1 MKNVILNSKV
11 LKAFV
16 LAGGLLM
23 STFSAQAD
31 LVLSFGETDVEV
43 GLNDT
48 FTLELFV
55 ETEVLADSIISWGL
69 DLDFDNGI
77 LALNS
82 FTPGSD
88 FSAGF
93 TFDGDTIGGTGNG
106 AGAGLLGSIFGSNL
120 LLGTFEFTAVGYG
133 STVASTS
140 TTLGDI
146 FEGFTTTNFFGP
158 SVFNSASANISVV
171 SAPATV
177 GLFAIAALGLA
188 GFRRKA

>member
-1 MKNVILNSKV
+1 MKNVILNSKA

-16 LAGGLLM
+16 LAGSLLM
-23 STFSAQAD
+23 STFSAQAA

-55 ETEVLADSIISWGL
+55 NVTARVDSIISWGL
-69 DLDFDNGI
+69 DLDLLDSSFLN
-77 LALNS
+77 LNS
-82 FTPGSD
+82 FTPGGDFVLVPSLLSD
-88 FSAGF
+88 
-93 TFDGDTIGGTGNG
+93 DGIGGTS
-106 AGAGLLGSIFGSNL
+106 ALGPLFGSNI
-120 LLGTFEFTAVGYG
+120 LLGTFEFTAIGFG

-140 TTLGDI
+140 NTLGET
-146 FEGFTTTNFFGP
+146 FEGFITTNFFGP
-158 SVFNSASANISVV
+158 SVFNSASANVSVV

>member
-16 LAGGLLM
+16 LAGGLMM

-31 LVLSFGETDVEV
+31 LVLSFGESDVEV

-48 FTLELFV
+48 FTLDLYV
-55 ETEVLADSIISWGL
+55 DVTAPVDSIISWGL
-69 DLDFDNGI
+69 DLDLSNSS
-77 LALNS
+77 LLNLNS
-82 FTPGSD
+82 FTLGGD
-88 FSAGF
+88 FTSFSLGVDA
-93 TFDGDTIGGTGNG
+93 DGIGGAAFGP
-106 AGAGLLGSIFGSNL
+106 LFGSNI

-133 STVASTS
+133 STSASTS

-146 FEGFTTTNFFGP
+146 FEGFTTTNLFTP
-158 SVFNSASANISVV
+158 TVFNSPSANISVV

-177 GLFAIAALGLA
+177 GLFGIAVLGLA
-188 GFRRKA
+188 GLRRKA

>member
-55 ETEVLADSIISWGL
+55 DVTTQVDSILSWGL
-69 DLDFDNGI
+69 DLDLSDSSFLN
-77 LALNS
+77 LNS
-82 FTPGSD
+82 FTQGSD
-88 FSAGF
+88 FLPVSSLVSN
-93 TFDGDTIGGTGNG
+93 DGIGGVS
-106 AGAGLLGSIFGSNL
+106 ALGPLFGSNI
-120 LLGTFEFTAVGYG
+120 LLGTFEFTAIGFG

-140 TTLGDI
+140 NTLGDI
-146 FEGFTTTNFFGP
+146 FEGFTTTRFFFP
-158 SVFNSASANISVV
+158 TVFNSASVNISVV

>member
-1 MKNVILNSKV
+1 MKNVILNSKT

-23 STFSAQAD
+23 SAFSAQAD
-31 LVLSFGETDVEV
+31 LVLSFGESDVEV

-48 FTLELFV
+48 FTLELYV
-55 ETEVLADSIISWGL
+55 DVTAPVDSILSWGL
-69 DLDFDNGI
+69 DLDLSDSS
-77 LALNS
+77 LLDLNS
-82 FTPGSD
+82 FTLGSD
-88 FSAGF
+88 FVSLPSD
-93 TFDGDTIGGTGNG
+93 DGIGG
-106 AGAGLLGSIFGSNL
+106 AALVPPLFGSNI

-140 TTLGDI
+140 NTLVDI
-146 FEGFTTTNFFGP
+146 FEGFTTTSFFGP

-177 GLFAIAALGLA
+177 GLFGLA
-188 GFRRKA
+188 TLALLGFRRKA

>member
-1 MKNVILNSKV
+1 MKNVIFNSKV
-11 LKAFV
+11 LKACA

-31 LVLSFGETDVEV
+31 LVLSFGESDVEV

-55 ETEVLADSIISWGL
+55 ETEAPVDSIISWGL

-82 FTPGSD
+82 FTLGSD
-88 FSAGF
+88 FFAGF
-93 TFDGDTIGGTGNG
+93 TLDGDMIGGVGNG
-106 AGAGLLGSIFGSNL
+106 AGAGPFGSIFGSNI

-133 STVASTS
+133 LTSANTSSTF
-140 TTLGDI
+140 GDI
-146 FEGFTTTNFFGP
+146 FEGFTGLNPFV
-158 SVFNSASANISVV
+158 SSAFNSASANISVV

-177 GLFAIAALGLA
+177 GLFAVTVLGLA